1 MADKSQEYNQAI
13 QDFAKSLNGLMAA
26 IVDTV
31 QNKDANDPTE
41 AIKKL
46 ASDIAET
53 AEVVEKIQQDVKA
66 TKNNSEEILAIV
78 KALQREKR
86 KGMFERLSD
95 KGKGTSGKV
104 ADGIKTIALMAGAI
118 LAIGKAFQIIGTVDF
133 PSVIALSVALPLMAI
148 AFDKVGE
155 TTKSPKEA
163 AMIAI
168 SMIAMSAG
176 VAISGGILSMM
187 PTLSISQM
195 ISAIG
200 VAAAIGIA
208 MYGLSVVADNLNAKE
223 IKQLYMIAPVMPIVA
238 MGLLL
243 SAEIL
248 QNIPGVDLVNTIKT
262 SLAVTGAA
270 VIFGL
275 GAALLNKVGSVKD
288 VTVGSLSLVIASG
301 GLALASQLISLG
313 DYGNFP
319 SLDWATGFGV
329 SMLLSLPSILAY
341 GIVATTGIGA
351 IAIAAGILSMLAVSG
366 GLSLM
371 SHIIATGDYQG
382 GPSAAWAGG
391 FGLAMMAFAP
401 AVLMFGALAATG
413 IGALVI
419 GAGIASMIAV
429 GEGLAAT
436 SIAIQ
441 GGKYTGGPS
450 VEWSS
455 GVGLAIMAFANSMDS
470 LTPGLIDTIF
480 GGESLES
487 CIGLML
493 TLASNLPKIA
503 AEINKGQGQ
512 YTVANAPSKEWSEG
526 VGTALMAFATAMAA
540 LEPGVLDT
548 LMGDSLQQRIDLMVP
563 LAGKLPIIAA
573 MFNANPAIYDIKNVP
588 SKAWSEGVGIGVS
601 SFANAI
607 AVLADEIDIDDMS
620 DYIMAIMPL
629 APVMAAFGNFLAK
642 GTYTNYPKKQWAE
655 GIGEFFEVFSD
666 LDIADDAADQAK
678 QMMLLAKSYVQLAA
692 SMMVLGKGFNSIKD
706 VPNLSGLYGGLVTLS
721 LIDSDNLEDALDAIN
736 DKSTEFAKVM
746 SLVNSANNTKID
758 ESSFAFNKDKKPA
771 SQTNANANKPTVN
784 VNSQAAVLPTVNR
797 PANVKP
803 SEDKMAKL
811 LQQVINLLSSGN
823 GMLGEIADNTA
834 HKLSDMGINH

>member
-1 MADKSQEYNQAI
+1 MADNSEQYAKTI
-13 QDFAKSLNGLMAA
+13 QDFAKSLEGLMAA
-26 IVDTV
+26 IVETV
-31 QNKDANDPTE
+31 QNKDKDNPNE

-46 ASDIAET
+46 AEDIASSTEIL
-53 AEVVEKIQQDVKA
+53 ESINEDVKK
-66 TKNNSEEILAIV
+66 TKSNSDEILAIV
-78 KALQREKR
+78 KSLQKEKR
-86 KGMFERLSD
+86 KGMFDRLTD
-95 KGKGTSGKV
+95 KGKGKVAGV

-133 PSVIALSVALPLMAI
+133 PSVMALSIAMPLMAI
-148 AFDKVGE
+148 AFEKVGE
-155 TTKSPKEA
+155 VTQSPKEA

-176 VAISGGILSMM
+176 IAISGGILSLM
-187 PTLSISQM
+187 PSLSIGQM
-195 ISAIG
+195 ISSIG
-200 VAAAIGIA
+200 VAAAIA
-208 MYGLSVVADNLNAKE
+208 VSMYGLSLVADNLNAKE
-223 IKQLYMIAPVMPIVA
+223 IKSMYLIAPVMPIVA
-238 MGLLL
+238 MGILL

-248 QNIPGVDLVNTIKT
+248 QNVPNINLKNTIET
-262 SLAVTGAA
+262 SLAVTGATL
-270 VIFGL
+270 IFGL

-288 VTVGSLSLVIASG
+288 VAVGSLSLVLAAG
-301 GLALASQLISLG
+301 GLALSSQIISLG
-313 DYGNFP
+313 DYTNYP
-319 SLDWATGFGV
+319 SMDWATGFGV

-351 IAIAAGILSMLAVSG
+351 VAIAAGILSMIAVSG

-371 SHIIATGDYQG
+371 SHIIATGDYKG
-382 GPSAAWAGG
+382 GPSMEWAGA
-391 FGLAMMAFAP
+391 FGLSMIAFAP

-413 IGALVI
+413 IGAIVI
-419 GAGIASMIAV
+419 AAGIASMIAV

-450 VEWSS
+450 IEWAH
-455 GVGLAIMAFANSMDS
+455 GVGYALMAFANSMDA
-470 LTPGLIDTIF
+470 LNPGLIDTIF

-487 CIGLML
+487 RIGLMM
-493 TLASNLPKIA
+493 TLASNLPLIA
-503 AEINKGQGQ
+503 NEINKGNGK
-512 YTVANAPSKEWSEG
+512 YEIANAPTKGWSEG

-563 LAGKLPIIAA
+563 LAAKLPIIAA
-573 MFNANPAIYDIKNVP
+573 MFNNNPAIYDVKNVP

-607 AVLADEIDIDDMS
+607 AVLADEIDLEDIS
-620 DYIMAIMPL
+620 TYIMAIMPL

-642 GTYTNYPKKQWAE
+642 GDYSKYPRKEWAQ

-666 LDIADDAADQAK
+666 LDIVDDAADQAK

-692 SMMVLGKGFNSIKD
+692 SMMVLGKGFNAVKD

-721 LIDSDNLEDALDAIN
+721 LIDADNLEDALDAIN
-736 DKSTEFAKVM
+736 DSSNEFTKVM
-746 SLVNSANNTKID
+746 SLVNAANNTKID

-771 SQTNANANKPTVN
+771 TQTNANANRASIN
-784 VNSQAAVLPTVNR
+784 VNNPTTAVTTVNR
-797 PANVKP
+797 PAAQPK
-803 SEDKMAKL
+803 EDKMVKL
-811 LQQVINLLSSGN
+811 MQQVINLLSSGN
-823 GMLGEIADNTA
+823 GILGEIADNTSQ
-834 HKLSDMGINH
+834 KLSSVGIDH